1 LPQPLDVVSHMR
13 RLGVE
18 AITLAQRFNIRM
30 PSSRRVFLLWP
41 LLGLI
46 SSQCVRAQSPEP
58 ASKIGGASFERRAKV
73 AATELLLNGVGMR
86 AVAWFKAYAAG
97 LYLVAR
103 ASTAEQ
109 VVAASGPKRL
119 QLRMLRDLPAAEFVK
134 AFKNGMTRNTT
145 PEGLSQLAARIER
158 FAQAVAA
165 IGNLRGADVVNL
177 DFDPAR
183 GTLFTLNG
191 TPRGDVIEG
200 PDFYATLLRAF
211 VGDQPY
217 DEKLKA
223 GLLGRAA

>member
-1 LPQPLDVVSHMR
+1 MSLSR
-13 RLGVE
+13 RHLLMSSL
-18 AITLAQRFNIRM
+18 ATLA
-30 PSSRRVFLLWP
+30 WP
-41 LLGLI
+41 H
-46 SSQCVRAQSPEP
+46 QAQAQGPEP

-73 AATELLLNGVGMR
+73 AGSELLLNGVGVR

-109 VVAASGPKRL
+109 VVAAAGPKRL

-134 AFKNGMTRNTT
+134 AFRNGMARSTT
-145 PEGLSQLAARIER
+145 PEGQAKLAARIER
-158 FAQAVAA
+158 FAEAVGA
-165 IGNLRGADVVNL
+165 IGNLRGNDVVNL
-177 DFDPAR
+177 DFEPAR
-183 GTLFTLNG
+183 GTLFSLNG

-211 VGDQPY
+211 VGEQPY